1 MKKIIFILI
10 LFLSCYIIY
19 NLTYEKKL
27 NYLTIGDSI
36 SMGVNIYG
44 VKQYGYSGYIREYLI
59 SEDKLKSFNDIFTDV
74 DYRITDLLRMI
85 KYNEIKNING
95 KEVSINQLLKQ
106 ADVITLSVGMNELY
120 YKVSLRVTVRLKT
133 SFSAVL
139 SLSTQK

>member
-1 MKKIIFILI
+1 
-10 LFLSCYIIY
+10 
-19 NLTYEKKL
+19 
-27 NYLTIGDSI
+27 
-36 SMGVNIYG
+36 MGVNIYG

-120 YKVSLRVTVRLKT
+120 YKLRINDNNIYNYMNELLVDMEELLKYINKFKYT
-133 SFSAVL
+133 IIHYN
-139 SLSTQK
+139 